1 MHETSDSPPI
11 PIQRWEL
18 EGLAVAMLVGAL
30 VGGFLFGV
38 LGSMVG
44 AALLGITVRLVERRR
59 QASFLPD
66 AARALAWAPVVA
78 VDLLAQV
85 VESAW
90 AAASRTP
97 ANAAPVS
104 PERGAEAASTVGTRQ
119 DDRQAAPPARSG
131 PIGGRGVS
139 GAMFGLVIVSFFM
152 TFAAVSCGPETFEV
166 SGMQMVTGT
175 EIEGQRASFGI
186 FPKLAFGM
194 AFLGLLLSTLPG
206 RGAVL
211 PAACGLVGVVAL
223 FALKL
228 QVESDPDLT
237 GLTVTFENG
246 FWSAGLLFFGASML
260 NGWRFLTGI
269 PQRPPG

>member
-11 PIQRWEL
+11 LIQRWEL

-30 VGGFLFGV
+30 VGGFLLGV
-38 LGSMVG
+38 LGSVVG
-44 AALLGITVRLVERRR
+44 AALLGITVRFVERRR

-97 ANAAPVS
+97 ANAAPVPS
-104 PERGAEAASTVGTRQ
+104 ERDAEAASTVDAGQ
-119 DDRQAAPPARSG
+119 DVGQAAPPVQSS
-131 PIGGRGVS
+131 PIGARGIS
-139 GAMFGLVIVSFFM
+139 GAMFGLVILSFFM
-152 TFAAVSCGPETFEV
+152 TFAAVSCGPESFEV

-175 EIEGQRASFGI
+175 EIEGQQASFGI

-194 AFLGLLLSTLPG
+194 GFLGLLLSILPG

-223 FALKL
+223 FALKS

-246 FWSAGLLFFGASML
+246 FWSAGLFFFGASVL
-260 NGWRFLTGI
+260 NGWRFLTGM